1 MTTMQAPL
9 QVSSRPGTD
18 QRGQRPRRIAFWL
31 LALVLTGTMLGTTLP
46 TPLYVIYQSR
56 WHFSAALVTV
66 TFAVYAAA
74 VIATLLL
81 AGRSSDQA
89 GRRPVLAAALG
100 ASALSTV
107 VFILAPDLAALI
119 AARIVSGLSAGL
131 MTGTATATLTELVPA
146 SGRRR
151 ASLAAT
157 AANMAGLGLGP
168 LAAGLFAQ
176 YAPHPTT
183 LVFEVYLAVLA
194 VAGLLLLLVPETVPH
209 RTRPALRFAGL
220 GIPER
225 GRGEFIAAGVA
236 AFAAFA
242 LLGLFSSLVPGF
254 IAGQLHQGSHA
265 VSRREVDG
273 GDVVS
278 ACPLAAVSRQRG
290 SSALV
295 SVSVAPL
302 ACAACAASSASLSAC
317 LSANAG
323 LKSPASMTRAFCN
336 AYGAPSG
343 FDCSRSTTWAG
354 SRPSRRAKDKVS
366 AVISA
371 RSASQLLS
379 TSLALV
385 PLPAGPSQNGVAPEH
400 AEHRR
405 QDVPGL
411 AGAAGQDDKLPGP
424 GRALAA
430 GDRGVDEHRA
440 AVVGDAGEPGGPLDA
455 DGAHL
460 HPDDPGTGGQ
470 QAAGTGGGLFGG
482 GSVGQHRDDDRGTP
496 DRFRR
501 AGRHDRAVGRQGS
514 AWATVRFHTRT
525 ANPARARLAA
535 IGAPI
540 RPVPRKATTGVAARS
555 SRPVLTGVP
564 GCASG

>member
-1 MTTMQAPL
+1 MTTMQAPP

-31 LALVLTGTMLGTTLP
+31 LALVLTSTMLGTTLP

-56 WHFSAALVTV
+56 WHFSAAIVTV

-107 VFILAPDLAALI
+107 IFILAPGLGALI

-131 MTGTATATLTELVPA
+131 MTGTATATLTELIPA
-146 SGRRR
+146 TSGRR
-151 ASLAAT
+151 ASLVAT

-168 LAAGLFAQ
+168 LVAGLLAQ

-194 VAGLLLLLVPETVPH
+194 VAAVILLVVPETVPL

-265 VSRREVDG
+265 VQGAVVFLLLAVGTATQVALSRFSSGRVVLAGLGLFLAGLALIVAALAESAMALFLAGTVVG
-273 GDVVS
+273 GVAVGAIFLGSLATANRLAPAERRGHAISAFFVACYAGLIIPVVGVGVLS
-278 ACPLAAVSRQRG
+278 GFTGTFPAVLTFSILLAVLCLFSIARFARD
-290 SSALV
+290 
-295 SVSVAPL
+295 VAP
-302 ACAACAASSASLSAC
+302 
-317 LSANAG
+317 AG
-323 LKSPASMTRAFCN
+323 
-336 AYGAPSG
+336 GA
-343 FDCSRSTTWAG
+343 R
-354 SRPSRRAKDKVS
+354 
-366 AVISA
+366 
-371 RSASQLLS
+371 
-379 TSLALV
+379 
-385 PLPAGPSQNGVAPEH
+385 
-400 AEHRR
+400 
-405 QDVPGL
+405 
-411 AGAAGQDDKLPGP
+411 
-424 GRALAA
+424 
-430 GDRGVDEHRA
+430 
-440 AVVGDAGEPGGPLDA
+440 
-455 DGAHL
+455 
-460 HPDDPGTGGQ
+460 
-470 QAAGTGGGLFGG
+470 
-482 GSVGQHRDDDRGTP
+482 
-496 DRFRR
+496 
-501 AGRHDRAVGRQGS
+501 
-514 AWATVRFHTRT
+514 
-525 ANPARARLAA
+525 
-535 IGAPI
+535 
-540 RPVPRKATTGVAARS
+540 
-555 SRPVLTGVP
+555 
-564 GCASG
+564 